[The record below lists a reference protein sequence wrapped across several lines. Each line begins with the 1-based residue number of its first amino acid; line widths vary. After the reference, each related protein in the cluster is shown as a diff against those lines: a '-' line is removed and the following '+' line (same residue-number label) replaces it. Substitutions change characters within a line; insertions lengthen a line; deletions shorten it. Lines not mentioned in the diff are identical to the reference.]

1 MSHAWSVYDVYD
13 SLRDTRVLLGNL
25 GGGEPAI
32 KSLDSGIQRRQVR
45 GGELRSPTPER
56 TVGRHRTP
64 CQPTRT
70 AMSVSV
76 ILGENAKPAT
86 SQELATLMADCND
99 ILRPCSSVT
108 KREHAG
114 AIPNRSTC
122 SRYRENDRRVV
133 VHPAHISVR
142 ATIQKDGGMY
152 ALVKK

>member
-1 MSHAWSVYDVYD
+1 MSHAWSVHD

-32 KSLDSGIQRRQVR
+32 KSLDSGIRRRQVR

-86 SQELATLMADCND
+86 SQQLATLMADCYD

-108 KREHAG
+108 KREHAR
-114 AIPNRSTC
+114 AIPKTGRGVPGIERIT
-122 SRYRENDRRVV
+122 ERVV